1 MAQRKVKSRLA
12 VHRFNQYGWTA
23 LPGFLQPRTEMS
35 DLANDPSYF
44 CWYELLTTDM
54 AAATKFYRDV
64 VGWSALPSSTS
75 RVPYTLFKADDSA
88 TAGLL
93 ELPPEALK
101 TGAQPRWMGYVGVS
115 DTHAA
120 ADRIKRLGGMI
131 YVPPTDANIGR
142 ISVVT
147 DSHSA
152 LFAVIS
158 QPQVAVQQ
166 PTDSGKPGRFGWHE
180 LFATDLQKQSRFY
193 RELFAWQQ
201 NDTEDRFADAYL
213 TFSAGGQVVASALKS
228 TDPTPF
234 WLFYINVEDIDAAV
248 ERVIAAGG
256 RAGYNDSEMPSG
268 MRIAYC
274 SDPQGAPFALQGL
287 RSQEPQIG
295 WTTEWQGFSS
305 RGQLVAPKKK

>member
-1 MAQRKVKSRLA
+1 
-12 VHRFNQYGWTA
+12 
-23 LPGFLQPRTEMS
+23 
-35 DLANDPSYF
+35 LANDPGF
-44 CWYELLTTDM
+44 FTWYELLTTDM
-54 AAATKFYRDV
+54 AAAMAFYRDV

-75 RVPYTLFKADDSA
+75 RVPYTLFKAGDSA
-88 TAGLL
+88 AAGLL
-93 ELPPEALK
+93 ELPPEGLK
-101 TGAQPRWMGYVGVS
+101 SGAQPRWMGYVAVS
-115 DTHAA
+115 DVHVA
-120 ADRIKRLGGMI
+120 ADGIKRLGGKI

-142 ISVVT
+142 LSVAA
-147 DSHSA
+147 DCDGA

-158 QPQVAVQQ
+158 QPQVMVRE
-166 PTDSGKPGRFGWHE
+166 PTDSSKPGHFGWNE
-180 LFATDLQKQSRFY
+180 LFATDLKKQSRFY

-213 TFSAGGQVVASALKS
+213 TFSAGGQVVAAALEG

-248 ERVIAAGG
+248 ERVSAAGG
-256 RAGYNDSEMPSG
+256 RAGYNDSELPSG

>member
-1 MAQRKVKSRLA
+1 
-12 VHRFNQYGWTA
+12 
-23 LPGFLQPRTEMS
+23 MS

-54 AAATKFYRDV
+54 AAATEFYRDV
-64 VGWSALPSSTS
+64 VGWGALPSSTS
-75 RVPYTLFKADDSA
+75 RVPYTLFKAGDSA

-93 ELPPEALK
+93 ELPPEGLK
-101 TGAQPRWMGYVGVS
+101 VGAQPRWMGYIAVPDV
-115 DTHAA
+115 HAA
-120 ADRIKRLGGMI
+120 AADIKRLGGMI

-147 DSHSA
+147 DSHTA

-158 QPQVAVQQ
+158 QPQVTAQQ
-166 PTDSGKPGRFGWHE
+166 LTDSSKHGRFGWNE

-201 NDTEDRFADAYL
+201 NDTENRFADAYL
-213 TFSAGGQVVASALKS
+213 TFSAGGQVVAGALKS
-228 TDPTPF
+228 SDPTPF

-248 ERVIAAGG
+248 ERVSAAGG
-256 RAGYNDSEMPSG
+256 RAGYNDSQSSSG

-287 RSQEPQIG
+287 RSHEPQVG
-295 WTTEWQGFSS
+295 WTTEWKEFSS
-305 RGQLVAPKKK
+305 RGRLVAPKKK